1 MNRGGANPS
10 RRHLLPVASL
20 SRLPYWLLVVML
32 LGVLAVWSVVREE
45 DYRVIF
51 RAVSRGIVTTLY
63 VSVISYAA
71 AAAIGLLFG
80 LMRASHRRVLREAA
94 SVYIEV
100 VRGVPMLVILYYVAF
115 VAAPALVVLINRLA
129 EPLIAAGWLQPLS
142 VRRID
147 FVWRAIIA
155 LTVGYSA
162 FLAEIFRAGI
172 EAVPRGQ
179 LEAALSLGMSRRQ
192 AMLRV
197 VLPQAARTV
206 LPPLGNDF
214 VAMIK
219 DSALV
224 SVLGVQD
231 ITQQAKVYSASSF
244 RFFETY
250 NTVAFLYLVLTI
262 SLSLLVRGLERR
274 LRRHVS
280 TAHPVG
286 KCFSCQNPVVD
297 EGADDYPRR
306 DVEVFDR
313 ALDVIHGRDTGTDHG
328 LQRIIRTQKLLGERS
343 LELLLARAHVRRRQE
358 PLFHARRKM
367 IGHQAGKGKPST
379 CQ

>member
-1 MNRGGANPS
+1 MNRGGASPS

-63 VSVISYAA
+63 VSVIAYAA

-115 VAAPALVVLINRLA
+115 VAAPAMVVLINRVA

-142 VRRID
+142 VRRVD
-147 FVWRAIIA
+147 FVWRAIMA
-155 LTVGYSA
+155 LTIGYSA

-214 VAMIK
+214 VAIIK

-262 SLSLLVRGLERR
+262 SLSILVRGLERR
-274 LRRHVS
+274 LRRHV
-280 TAHPVG
+280 
-286 KCFSCQNPVVD
+286 
-297 EGADDYPRR
+297 
-306 DVEVFDR
+306 DR
-313 ALDVIHGRDTGTDHG
+313 
-328 LQRIIRTQKLLGERS
+328 QR
-343 LELLLARAHVRRRQE
+343 
-358 PLFHARRKM
+358 
-367 IGHQAGKGKPST
+367 
-379 CQ
+379 

>member
-1 MNRGGANPS
+1 MNRDGASPS
-10 RRHLLPVASL
+10 RRHLLPVAAF
-20 SRLPYWLLVVML
+20 SRLPYWLLAILL

-45 DYRVIF
+45 DYRIIF

-63 VSVISYAA
+63 VSVIAYVAA
-71 AAAIGLLFG
+71 AAVGLLFG
-80 LMRASHRRVLREAA
+80 LMRASRRRVLREAA
-94 SVYIEV
+94 SVYVEV

-115 VAAPALVVLINRLA
+115 VAAPAMVALINRLA
-129 EPLIAAGWLQPLS
+129 EPLIAAGWMEPLS
-142 VRRID
+142 VRRVD

-155 LTVGYSA
+155 LTIGYSA

-192 AMLRV
+192 AMLHV

-250 NTVAFLYLVLTI
+250 NTVAFLYLVMTI
-262 SLSLLVRGLERR
+262 GLSILVRALERR
-274 LRRHVS
+274 LGRHV
-280 TAHPVG
+280 A
-286 KCFSCQNPVVD
+286 
-297 EGADDYPRR
+297 R
-306 DVEVFDR
+306 
-313 ALDVIHGRDTGTDHG
+313 
-328 LQRIIRTQKLLGERS
+328 ER
-343 LELLLARAHVRRRQE
+343 
-358 PLFHARRKM
+358 
-367 IGHQAGKGKPST
+367 
-379 CQ
+379 

>member
-1 MNRGGANPS
+1 MNRGAAGTS

-20 SRLPYWLLVVML
+20 SRLPYWLLAIML

-45 DYRVIF
+45 DYRIIF

-63 VSVISYAA
+63 VSVIAYVAA
-71 AAAIGLLFG
+71 AAVGLLFG

-115 VAAPALVVLINRLA
+115 VAAPAMVVLINRLA
-129 EPLIAAGWLQPLS
+129 EPLIAAGWMEPLS
-142 VRRID
+142 VRRVD

-155 LTVGYSA
+155 LTIGYSA

-179 LEAALSLGMSRRQ
+179 MEAALSLGMSRRQ
-192 AMLRV
+192 AMLHV

-250 NTVAFLYLVLTI
+250 NTVAFLYLVMTI
-262 SLSLLVRGLERR
+262 GLSILVRALERR
-274 LRRHVS
+274 LRRHVAS
-280 TAHPVG
+280 
-286 KCFSCQNPVVD
+286 
-297 EGADDYPRR
+297 
-306 DVEVFDR
+306 
-313 ALDVIHGRDTGTDHG
+313 
-328 LQRIIRTQKLLGERS
+328 ER
-343 LELLLARAHVRRRQE
+343 
-358 PLFHARRKM
+358 
-367 IGHQAGKGKPST
+367 
-379 CQ
+379 

>member
-1 MNRGGANPS
+1 MNRGGASPS

-32 LGVLAVWSVVREE
+32 LGVLGVWSVVREE

-71 AAAIGLLFG
+71 AAAVGLLFG

-274 LRRHVS
+274 LRRHV
-280 TAHPVG
+280 
-286 KCFSCQNPVVD
+286 
-297 EGADDYPRR
+297 PR
-306 DVEVFDR
+306 
-313 ALDVIHGRDTGTDHG
+313 
-328 LQRIIRTQKLLGERS
+328 ER
-343 LELLLARAHVRRRQE
+343 
-358 PLFHARRKM
+358 
-367 IGHQAGKGKPST
+367 
-379 CQ
+379 